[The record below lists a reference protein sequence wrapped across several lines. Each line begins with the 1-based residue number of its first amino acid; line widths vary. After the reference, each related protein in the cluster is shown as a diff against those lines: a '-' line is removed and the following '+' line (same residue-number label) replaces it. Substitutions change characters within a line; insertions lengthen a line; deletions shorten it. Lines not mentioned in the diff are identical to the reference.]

1 MATNNDNRRDNL
13 APPAVTAIRQEHDG
27 SRGVMGRT
35 NTPDMRAER
44 DDLKEAA
51 EQSLN
56 VIVHLALDGTIRW
69 ASSSWTNVV
78 GTPVDSVKDKPIA
91 DLVLSNKDGFAN
103 AVESMKKDDSKS
115 RIIRFQVKLGGLS
128 VLKQNIRKNEER
140 PQGDDAGEDD
150 TAPEEEQVLNL
161 EGQGIMVYDR
171 SSGEDSHVRCYLV

>member
-1 MATNNDNRRDNL
+1 M
-13 APPAVTAIRQEHDG
+13 E
-27 SRGVMGRT
+27 RT

-150 TAPEEEQVLNL
+150 TAPEDEQVLNL

>member
-27 SRGVMGRT
+27 SRGVMELT

-140 PQGDDAGEDD
+140 PQKDDAGEDD